1 MQVMSENK
9 EVPQLRFREFKGGW
23 EKSKLRY
30 EVEFRNGKG
39 HEQNIDNDGKY
50 VVVNSKFV
58 STEGKVRKYTNK
70 LMSPLRRQ
78 DIVMVMSDI
87 PNGKALSKCF
97 FIEEDYKYSLN
108 QRICSLHS
116 ETNSNK
122 FLFYRLNRHKYFLKF
137 DTGYSQTN
145 LRKDEVLN
153 APLIFPSL
161 PEQQK
166 IASFLSSID
175 EKLQQLTQKKE
186 LLAAYK
192 KGVVQQL
199 FSQELRFKDA
209 KGKNYPDWEEK
220 KLGEVLVE
228 HKLKST
234 GKEAVFSVSVHK
246 GLINQI
252 EHLGRSFSAK
262 NTDHYSLVKPNDLVY
277 TKSPTGSFP
286 LGIIKQAK
294 IQTSVIVSPLYGV
307 FTPES
312 SSLGYMLDTYFESNI
327 NVHNYLQSIIQKGA
341 KNTINITNTTFLSK
355 ALKLPIDKKE
365 QKKIGDFL
373 SALDVKIEKVITQIN
388 NTQAFKKGLLQQ
400 MFV

>member
-1 MQVMSENK
+1 MDVMTENRV
-9 EVPQLRFREFKGGW
+9 VPKLRFGEFKGGW

-58 STEGKVRKYTNK
+58 STEGKVRKCTNK
-70 LMSPLRRQ
+70 LMSPLIRQ

-145 LRKDEVLN
+145 LRKNEVLN

-166 IASFLSSID
+166 IASFLSAVD
-175 EKLQQLTQKKE
+175 AKLQQLTKKKE

-192 KGVVQQL
+192 KGVMQKI
-199 FSQELRFKDA
+199 FSQELRFKDEF
-209 KGKNYPDWEEK
+209 GNSYPDWEVK
-220 KLGEVLVE
+220 KLGDLCVLI
-228 HKLKST
+228 T
-234 GKEAVFSVSVHK
+234 K
-246 GLINQI
+246 GTTP
-252 EHLGRSFSAK
+252 SAR
-262 NTDHYSLVKPNDLVY
+262 HS
-277 TKSPTGSFP
+277 
-286 LGIIKQAK
+286 
-294 IQTSVIVSPLYGV
+294 
-307 FTPES
+307 
-312 SSLGYMLDTYFESNI
+312 
-327 NVHNYLQSIIQKGA
+327 
-341 KNTINITNTTFLSK
+341 
-355 ALKLPIDKKE
+355 
-365 QKKIGDFL
+365 
-373 SALDVKIEKVITQIN
+373 
-388 NTQAFKKGLLQQ
+388 
-400 MFV
+400 